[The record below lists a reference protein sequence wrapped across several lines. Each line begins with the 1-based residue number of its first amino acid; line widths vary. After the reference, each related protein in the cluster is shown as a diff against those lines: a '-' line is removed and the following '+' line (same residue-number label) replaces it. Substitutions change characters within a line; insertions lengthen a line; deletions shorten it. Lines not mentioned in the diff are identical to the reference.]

1 MANAKSQQHS
11 LQPQNQHTGLT
22 PPRPWHRMLQHF
34 RKGLRLVTV
43 AKKYWVAFNAV
54 GGVGP
59 ATFRRLQ
66 ERFGDLEV
74 AWQADLRDLAA
85 AGLDQRALN
94 SIGRMRPS
102 IDPDQ
107 LMARLDEMGAAVL
120 TTEDPAYPRRL
131 REIDESPPVLFVRGQ
146 ITAADEWAVA
156 VVGTRRATAYGLQVT
171 DKIVGE
177 LARNRVTVVSGLA
190 LGIDGR
196 AHRVALENGGR
207 TIAVLGSGVDVIY
220 PPEHSRLAQ
229 AIMESGAVVSEY
241 PLETQPHA
249 KNFPYRNRVIAGLS
263 LGAVIVEGGL
273 NSGARFTADFAAEQ
287 GREVFAVPGNI
298 FSFASA
304 LPHRLLQEGAKLVTG
319 SDDVLSE
326 LNLQLVP
333 QQMEMREILPADGT
347 EAALLA
353 LLSAEPRHIDELVR
367 ESELPISVV
376 SSNLAM
382 MELKG
387 MVRQA
392 GGMNYVAVR

>member
-1 MANAKSQQHS
+1 
-11 LQPQNQHTGLT
+11 
-22 PPRPWHRMLQHF
+22 MLQHF